1 MSLNISQ
8 KKEPLPKYVK
18 INIVSTEAMHNVRH
32 EIKSEE
38 IYNKFNK
45 KPTADPNSNYTTLCN
60 EILRSKNKHMPSK
73 WVKFNKYKHKK
84 SSWVTQG
91 LLKSIKYRDKL
102 YKRLKLTDPNSANYD
117 TININ
122 LKTYNGILKTSIRAA
137 KQTYFEL
144 CFKRFKND
152 IKNTWK
158 TINDILSKTKIQKKS
173 PTVIV
178 ENGVTH
184 TDKQNIAN
192 KFNQFFTNIAQTLAR
207 DIKYDGTKNYKY
219 YLNKHINTVFNCQ
232 TIDEETVRKTIQNLP
247 SKNSCGLDGI
257 SSKLIK
263 IIEPAIIKPLTLF
276 NQVLNTG
283 IFPDELKIAKVIP
296 LFKKDDPKLLKNYR
310 PISLLPTT
318 SKVVEK
324 IIFTQ
329 LSTYFNENK
338 LIFDNQ
344 YGFRPKHST
353 EYAGLELVDRI
364 ITQMDKKEVPI
375 KKFLD
380 LSKAF
385 DTIDH
390 TVLLAKLRYYGI
402 HDTALLLLKSY
413 LNNRKQ
419 YVEFEDT
426 KSEILPI
433 TIGVPQG
440 SILGPLLFII
450 YINDFSQASNIFKFI
465 MYADD
470 TTLFSN
476 LKSFGNN
483 IQTKEYLINAELSNV
498 IEWLHI
504 NKLSLNKSKSKY
516 MIFHVPNKDIQYL
529 TLKIDN
535 VIIEKVDEFSFLGLT
550 MDTNLNWKRHS
561 ENICNK
567 CTKII
572 GILNRLKYVLP
583 LGIKIM
589 LYNSLILP
597 HINYC
602 IMAWGYKGIRL
613 LKIQKKAVRIITLSG
628 YSTHSE
634 PLFKQLNMLKIADQ
648 LRLQELKFY
657 FKYIHKNLPAY
668 LLDWEFISN
677 VNIHLHDTRTSS
689 KIHTVRT
696 KHEFAKKCL
705 KYNLPHN
712 IYKRYSCNSGR

>member
-1 MSLNISQ
+1 M
-8 KKEPLPKYVK
+8 
-18 INIVSTEAMHNVRH
+18 
-32 EIKSEE
+32 
-38 IYNKFNK
+38 
-45 KPTADPNSNYTTLCN
+45 
-60 EILRSKNKHMPSK
+60 
-73 WVKFNKYKHKK
+73 
-84 SSWVTQG
+84 
-91 LLKSIKYRDKL
+91 
-102 YKRLKLTDPNSANYD
+102 
-117 TININ
+117 
-122 LKTYNGILKTSIRAA
+122 
-137 KQTYFEL
+137 
-144 CFKRFKND
+144 
-152 IKNTWK
+152 
-158 TINDILSKTKIQKKS
+158 
-173 PTVIV
+173 
-178 ENGVTH
+178 
-184 TDKQNIAN
+184 
-192 KFNQFFTNIAQTLAR
+192 
-207 DIKYDGTKNYKY
+207 
-219 YLNKHINTVFNCQ
+219 
-232 TIDEETVRKTIQNLP
+232 
-247 SKNSCGLDGI
+247 
-257 SSKLIK
+257 
-263 IIEPAIIKPLTLF
+263 
-276 NQVLNTG
+276 LNTG

-296 LFKKDDPKLLKNYR
+296 LFKKDDPTLLKNYR
-310 PISLLPTT
+310 PISLLSTIA
-318 SKVVEK
+318 KVMEK

-329 LSTYFNENK
+329 LSSYFNEHK

-353 EYAGLELVDRI
+353 EYAALELIDRI
-364 ITQMDKKEVPI
+364 ITQMDKKETPI
-375 KKFLD
+375 NIFLD

-390 TVLLAKLRYYGI
+390 TILLAKLRYYGI

-433 TIGVPQG
+433 TVGVPQG

-450 YINDFSQASNIFKFI
+450 YINDFSQASSVFKFI

-483 IQTKEYLINAELSNV
+483 IQTREYLINAELSNV
-498 IEWLHI
+498 REWLDI

-561 ENICNK
+561 EKICNK
-567 CTKII
+567 CAKMI

-583 LGIKIM
+583 HGIKIM

-602 IMAWGYKGIRL
+602 IMAWGYKGSRL
-613 LKIQKKAVRIITLSG
+613 LKIQKKAARIITLSG

-677 VNIHLHDTRTSS
+677 ANIHIHDT
-689 KIHTVRT
+689 
-696 KHEFAKKCL
+696 
-705 KYNLPHN
+705 
-712 IYKRYSCNSGR
+712 

>member
-1 MSLNISQ
+1 M
-8 KKEPLPKYVK
+8 
-18 INIVSTEAMHNVRH
+18 
-32 EIKSEE
+32 
-38 IYNKFNK
+38 
-45 KPTADPNSNYTTLCN
+45 
-60 EILRSKNKHMPSK
+60 
-73 WVKFNKYKHKK
+73 
-84 SSWVTQG
+84 
-91 LLKSIKYRDKL
+91 
-102 YKRLKLTDPNSANYD
+102 
-117 TININ
+117 
-122 LKTYNGILKTSIRAA
+122 
-137 KQTYFEL
+137 
-144 CFKRFKND
+144 
-152 IKNTWK
+152 
-158 TINDILSKTKIQKKS
+158 
-173 PTVIV
+173 
-178 ENGVTH
+178 
-184 TDKQNIAN
+184 
-192 KFNQFFTNIAQTLAR
+192 
-207 DIKYDGTKNYKY
+207 
-219 YLNKHINTVFNCQ
+219 
-232 TIDEETVRKTIQNLP
+232 
-247 SKNSCGLDGI
+247 
-257 SSKLIK
+257 
-263 IIEPAIIKPLTLF
+263 
-276 NQVLNTG
+276 LNTG

-296 LFKKDDPKLLKNYR
+296 LFKKDDPTLLKNYR
-310 PISLLPTT
+310 PISLLSTIA
-318 SKVVEK
+318 KVMEK

-329 LSTYFNENK
+329 LSSYFNEHK

-353 EYAGLELVDRI
+353 EYAALELVDRI
-364 ITQMDKKEVPI
+364 ITQMDKKETPI
-375 KKFLD
+375 NIFLD

-390 TVLLAKLRYYGI
+390 TILLAKLRYYGI

-433 TIGVPQG
+433 TVGVPQG

-450 YINDFSQASNIFKFI
+450 YINDFSQASSVFKFI

-483 IQTKEYLINAELSNV
+483 IQTREYLINAELSNV
-498 IEWLHI
+498 REWLDI

-561 ENICNK
+561 EKICNK
-567 CTKII
+567 CAKMI

-583 LGIKIM
+583 HGIKIM

-602 IMAWGYKGIRL
+602 IMAWGYKGSRL
-613 LKIQKKAVRIITLSG
+613 LKIQKKAARIITLSG

-677 VNIHLHDTRTSS
+677 SNIHIHDTRTSS
-689 KIHTVRT
+689 KIHTARSN
-696 KHEFAKKCL
+696 HEFAKKCL
-705 KYNLPHN
+705 KYNLPHIIN
-712 IYKRYSCNSGR
+712 DTPEIVVEKIYTHSLRGFTTYAKQFLIQKYTDTCEIPNCYSCNQYHH